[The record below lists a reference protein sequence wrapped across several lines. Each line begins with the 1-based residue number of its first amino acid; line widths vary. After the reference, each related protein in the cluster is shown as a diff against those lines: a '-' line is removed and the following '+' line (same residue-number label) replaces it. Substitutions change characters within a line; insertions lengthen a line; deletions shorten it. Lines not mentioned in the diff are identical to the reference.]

1 MAAMTGNLGSGGHPL
16 GSILNE
22 IEFQGIPDLW
32 LQSLT
37 SPDHFFSCHTSLCPV
52 FLLPQTF
59 PHNPKCYPSH

>member
-37 SPDHFFSCHTSLCPV
+37 SPDHFFFLSHFPLSSLPLASN
-52 FLLPQTF
+52 FSP
-59 PHNPKCYPSH
+59 